1 MPYGVPK
8 TGAPFFYA
16 QREAAQSPVPSGRRA
31 RPGSVTGLT
40 CVPSRTEASIPDERV
55 CSSSFIRTHRKDGNE
70 RRISIAARLRA
81 PARKQTRLLPVA
93 RHLSGRM
100 RPAPPC
106 MAGISLRH
114 ARAAQQLAAP
124 KQKGRS
130 LKGPGLRLSVIKKC

>member
-1 MPYGVPK
+1 MR
-8 TGAPFFYA
+8 GA
-16 QREAAQSPVPSGRRA
+16 V
-31 RPGSVTGLT
+31 
-40 CVPSRTEASIPDERV
+40 
-55 CSSSFIRTHRKDGNE
+55 SFIKNHRTGSNE
-70 RRISIAARLRA
+70 DRISIAPVLG
-81 PARKQTRLLPVA
+81 PAKKQTRLLPVS

-100 RPAPPC
+100 RPAPSC